1 MNRPKLKIEVFT
13 APNGYV
19 LKVGNKEYLYFTVE
33 QLIGG
38 FFTRVGIE
46 ETEILTREMVES
58 LMVAAA
64 TWKTVGEAYAANAS
78 LMANAKKA
86 QSGENAALRGQAAA
100 NERAEKAESECKRL
114 REKNIELQTEV
125 LELKQSMDRIGA
137 TIVGAKKTTR
147 VVIEDV
153 DKLTKGQKQIVKES
167 KKKGKSRY
175 ARKG

>member
-1 MNRPKLKIEVFT
+1 MKHELPKIEVHT
-13 APNGYV
+13 LPNGYALNV
-19 LKVGNKEYLYFTVE
+19 DNKRYLYFNAE
-33 QLIGG
+33 DLIAG
-38 FFTRVGIE
+38 FFTHVAVGKTE
-46 ETEILTREMVES
+46 YLDKETVEGILI
-58 LMVAAA
+58 AAA
-64 TWKTVGEAYAANAS
+64 TWKTIGDAMEANAN
-78 LMANAKKA
+78 LIAEARKA
-86 QSGENAALRGQAAA
+86 HTGENTALRGQAAA

-125 LELKQSMDRIGA
+125 LGLKQSMERIGA

>member
-1 MNRPKLKIEVFT
+1 MKHELPKIEVHT
-13 APNGYV
+13 LPNGYALHV
-19 LKVGNKEYLYFTVE
+19 DNKRYLYFNAE
-33 QLIGG
+33 DLIAG
-38 FFTRVGIE
+38 FFTHVAVGKTE
-46 ETEILTREMVES
+46 YLDKETVEGILI
-58 LMVAAA
+58 AAA
-64 TWKTVGEAYAANAS
+64 TWKTIGDAMEANAN
-78 LMANAKKA
+78 LIAEAQKA
-86 QSGENAALRGQAAA
+86 HTGENTALRGQAAA

-125 LELKQSMDRIGA
+125 LGLKQSMERIGA

-167 KKKGKSRY
+167 KKKDKSRY

>member
-1 MNRPKLKIEVFT
+1 MNRPNLKIEVST
-13 APNGYV
+13 VPNGYV

-100 NERAEKAESECKRL
+100 NERADEAEREVRRL
-114 REKNIELQTEV
+114 KERNIELES
-125 LELKQSMDRIGA
+125 ELFQLKASMDRISK
-137 TIVGAKKTTR
+137 TIIGKPKSR
-147 VVIEDV
+147 PVVIEEP
-153 DKLTKGQKQIVKES
+153 KMTKGRQHITSGKKQD
-167 KKKGKSRY
+167 KSRY